1 MFERAGRLRPMTS
14 EHGSAGDP
22 SGSASGSP
30 APAAD
35 PSIWTID
42 PGHPDAADTSSGAGA
57 ARPLVPLS
65 GRATAAVMCPFLA
78 TESGAWRAA
87 FPTGDHRCTAVVPAV
102 RIAPAKQRRLCL
114 TADHPSCATYIAALE
129 LRGTAGGPFGDGGG
143 GTGRRRAI
151 PVTTPVLLERIRP
164 ALPIPATMQRGVGQ
178 IVLVGLLAIAFLA
191 VFFAR
196 LGASPA
202 ASPAPSASL
211 AVVASAS
218 PSASPRQTASPSPSA
233 SPSVSASPSATPKPS
248 KTPKPTAK
256 PTAKPSPSASVAPGG
271 QTYTVKSGDTLS
283 GIAAQFGTTV
293 KAIKDLNG
301 LTSNT
306 IHPGQV
312 LKIP

>member
-1 MFERAGRLRPMTS
+1 MTS
-14 EHGSAGDP
+14 ENDSAGGP
-22 SGSASGSP
+22 SGSAPGTPTST
-30 APAAD
+30 AD
-35 PSIWTID
+35 PSAWTID
-42 PGHPDAADTSSGAGA
+42 PGHPAADPT
-57 ARPLVPLS
+57 RPTGTRPPVPLS

-87 FPTGDHRCTAVVPAV
+87 FPVGDHRCTAVVPAV

-114 TADHPSCATYIAALE
+114 TADHATCATYVAAQE
-129 LRGTAGGPFGDGGG
+129 LRGSTGGSIAGGLAGGDDD
-143 GTGRRRAI
+143 TRRRRAI
-151 PVTTPVLLERIRP
+151 PATTPVLLERIRP

-202 ASPAPSASL
+202 TAPSPSPSV

-218 PSASPRQTASPSPSA
+218 PSVSAQPTASPSPSA
-233 SPSVSASPSATPKPS
+233 SPSASPTPSPSPRPS
-248 KTPKPTAK
+248 KTPKPS
-256 PTAKPSPSASVAPGG
+256 AKPSPSASVAPGG

-283 GIAAQFGTTV
+283 GIAAKYGTTV

-306 IHPGQV
+306 IHPGQI

>member
-1 MFERAGRLRPMTS
+1 MTS
-14 EHGSAGDP
+14 EHDSAGDP
-22 SGSASGSP
+22 SGSAPGSSTSTT
-30 APAAD
+30 D
-35 PSIWTID
+35 PTLWTID
-42 PGHPDAADTSSGAGA
+42 PSHPDDDPT
-57 ARPLVPLS
+57 RPTGTRPAVPLS

-87 FPTGDHRCTAVVPAV
+87 FPVGEHRCTAVVPAV

-114 TADHPSCATYIAALE
+114 TADHTTCATYLAALE
-129 LRGTAGGPFGDGGG
+129 LRGGAGGSLGEG

-151 PVTTPVLLERIRP
+151 PATTPVLLERIRP

-202 ASPAPSASL
+202 ASPSPSPSV

-218 PSASPRQTASPSPSA
+218 PSASQHPTATPSPSAAESASPSPS
-233 SPSVSASPSATPKPS
+233 PTPRPS
-248 KTPKPTAK
+248 KTPKPS
-256 PTAKPSPSASVAPGG
+256 AKPSPSASVAPGG

-283 GIAAQFGTTV
+283 GIAAKYGTTV
-293 KAIKDLNG
+293 KAIEDLNG
-301 LTSNT
+301 LTSTT

>member
-1 MFERAGRLRPMTS
+1 M
-14 EHGSAGDP
+14 
-22 SGSASGSP
+22 
-30 APAAD
+30 
-35 PSIWTID
+35 
-42 PGHPDAADTSSGAGA
+42 
-57 ARPLVPLS
+57 S

-87 FPTGDHRCTAVVPAV
+87 FPTGEHRCTAVVPPV

-114 TADHPSCATYIAALE
+114 TADHVSCATYLAALE
-129 LRGTAGGPFGDGGG
+129 LRVVAGSPIGDGRSP

-178 IVLVGLLAIAFLA
+178 LVLVGLLAVAFLA

-196 LGASPA
+196 LGSTPAATVPPSASVAAVSSPA
-202 ASPAPSASL
+202 ASASPRPTASPSPSTSP
-211 AVVASAS
+211 SAS
-218 PSASPRQTASPSPSA
+218 PSASSSPTATPRATVKPSPSPSG
-233 SPSVSASPSATPKPS
+233 AT
-248 KTPKPTAK
+248 TGT
-256 PTAKPSPSASVAPGG
+256 
-271 QTYTVKSGDTLS
+271 TYTVKPGDTLS